1 MLRGPTFH
9 RRPAR
14 RLPLFQASPSAAAP
28 ASLVDLYSGLAPMGQ
43 SVLGVD
49 AYKCRGPYTPDF
61 SVKTPGGGVHWHPG
75 ARGHRLKGESAAFY
89 FLAMLD
95 DALQVQTMTRPLS
108 SPYLAPV

>member
-1 MLRGPTFH
+1 M
-9 RRPAR
+9 
-14 RLPLFQASPSAAAP
+14 
-28 ASLVDLYSGLAPMGQ
+28 DLYSGLAPMGQ

-89 FLAMLD
+89 FLAMLH
-95 DALQVQTMTRPLS
+95 DALQVHFLRRPRQHLV
-108 SPYLAPV
+108 PHRTG